1 MVYSLEL
8 FKAFM
13 DLIYVLLPIIT
24 LDIYIFI
31 IYTRT

>member
-24 LDIYIFI
+24 LDIYI
-31 IYTRT
+31 YS